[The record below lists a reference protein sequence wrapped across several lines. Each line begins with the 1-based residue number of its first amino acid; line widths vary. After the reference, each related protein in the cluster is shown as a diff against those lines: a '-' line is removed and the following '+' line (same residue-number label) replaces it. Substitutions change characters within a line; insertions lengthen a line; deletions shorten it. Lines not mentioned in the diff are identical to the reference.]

1 MNDEQNPPP
10 GWVGW
15 TPLSG
20 EPAPP
25 WAADAIK
32 NAPKP
37 IAWVKVDVF
46 GLEKGQCGI
55 QVWTDNAGELKDLE
69 SRDNAARNAAYQKLL
84 EVLQRELPE
93 FFETLA
99 NPPAWPS
106 E

>member
-1 MNDEQNPPP
+1 LEEA
-10 GWVGW
+10 
-15 TPLSG
+15 L
-20 EPAPP
+20 
-25 WAADAIK
+25 K

-55 QVWTDNAGELKDLE
+55 QVWTDKDRELKDLGLGAQSNE
-69 SRDNAARNAAYQKLL
+69 ARNAAYQKLL

-93 FFETLA
+93 FFHTLA